1 MKKSE
6 LRQLI
11 REEIRKSISKKEP
24 INELNIG
31 QRFSGFLG
39 RVVRRIKNINPS
51 AQGAEIKDAF
61 KRLGF
66 SKSLSGDTIYSVGD
80 YNLPENSK
88 YKLSAATNKDMK
100 VKISDFQI
108 KEAKRLDI
116 KFSTPISDLAF
127 TVTQTQHDFTSEN
140 PKTIEK
146 TYFLNFETGKYDLQP
161 DRSFS
166 TEMDVDAARSAYP
179 SIKELEEYKE
189 VVNSPVNNITIEFL
203 YQFLN
208 LGLEYEKKFG
218 PR

>member
-39 RVVRRIKNINPS
+39 KVIRGIKNINPS

-61 KRLGF
+61 KRLGL
-66 SKSLSGDTIYSVGD
+66 SKSLSGETIYSVGD

-100 VKISDFQI
+100 VRISDFQI
-108 KEAKRLDI
+108 KEAKRLGA

-127 TVTQTQHDFTSEN
+127 TVTQEQYDLTSEN

-166 TEMDVDAARSAYP
+166 TEMDVDAARSEYP
-179 SIKELEEYKE
+179 SIKGLEEYKE

-208 LGLEYEKKFG
+208 LSLEYEKKFG